1 MKRVTSKAST
11 NEVAG
16 MFDSIAG
23 KYDFLN
29 HFFSLGIDKLWRR
42 KLVKRL
48 AKAKPADVL
57 DVATGTGDQAI
68 AIVKAG
74 IPKVIGVDISEQMLA
89 EGRKKIAAKQLT
101 NKITL
106 TYGNSEEL
114 QFTDNS
120 FDAVSVTFGVRN
132 FEHLEKGLSEIYRV
146 LRPGGRVFILEF
158 SMPKNVVIRW
168 LYRFYFFKM
177 MPFIGRLI
185 SKDKSAYTY
194 LPKSVDPFPKR
205 ESFLK
210 SLHSLG
216 FINTYRVSL
225 SFGIAELYVG
235 QR

>member
-1 MKRVTSKAST
+1 MASKAT
-11 NEVAG
+11 TEEVAG

-29 HFFSLGIDKLWRR
+29 HFFSLGIDKLWRK

-48 AKAKPADVL
+48 VKTNPVDVL

-68 AIVKAG
+68 ALVKAG
-74 IPKVIGVDISEQMLA
+74 VPKVIGVDISEQMLA
-89 EGRKKIAAKQLT
+89 EGRKKVTSK
-101 NKITL
+101 NFSDKITL
-106 TYGNSEEL
+106 VYGDSENL
-114 QFTDNS
+114 QFPDCS

-146 LRPGGRVFILEF
+146 LRPGGQAFILEF
-158 SMPKNVVIRW
+158 SMPKNPVVKW
-168 LYRFYFFKM
+168 LYRAYFFKI
-177 MPFIGRLI
+177 MPFIGRLV
-185 SKDKSAYTY
+185 SKNKEAYTY
-194 LPKSVDPFPKR
+194 LPQSVDPFPKR

-210 SLHSLG
+210 TLHSLG
-216 FINTYRVSL
+216 FISTYRISL

>member
-1 MKRVTSKAST
+1 MASKAT
-11 NEVAG
+11 TEEVAG

-48 AKAKPADVL
+48 AKNKPVDVL

-74 IPKVIGVDISEQMLA
+74 IPKVIGIDISEQMLA
-89 EGRKKIAAKQLT
+89 EGRKKVAAKKLT
-101 NKITL
+101 DRITL
-106 TYGNSEEL
+106 KYGNCEEL
-114 QFTDNS
+114 QFADSS
-120 FDAVSVTFGVRN
+120 FDAISVTFGVRN
-132 FEHLEKGLSEIYRV
+132 FEHLEKGLAEMYRV
-146 LRPGGRVFILEF
+146 LRPGGRLFVLEF
-158 SMPKNVVIRW
+158 SMPKNLIIRW
-168 LYRFYFFKM
+168 LYRFYFFKV
-177 MPFIGRLI
+177 MPFIGRLV
-185 SKDKSAYTY
+185 SKDKKAYTY
-194 LPKSVDPFPKR
+194 LPNSVDPFPKR

-216 FINTYRVSL
+216 FIDTYRISL